1 MQQRQTTAMEAALT
15 HYLQDVTTLPAC
27 PDLQAAPPQPDKNPG
42 CSAVRT
48 TLLVTIKMITDN

>member
-15 HYLQDVTTLPAC
+15 RCLQDITTLPAC

-42 CSAVRT
+42 CSAV
-48 TLLVTIKMITDN
+48 